1 MRIAGRPVSEGV
13 ARGQVLLSREPI
25 TFFGGVDPKTSEVVE
40 PSHPLKGE
48 KLAGKILV
56 FPHSKGSTVGSYV
69 LLRMAKRG
77 VAPAGVVTVRPDE
90 VVIIGCIISG
100 IPSMTGIDEAS
111 LGKIRPGSLAEI
123 RVGRSHAELVLYE

>member
-1 MRIAGRPVSEGV
+1 MRITGRPVSEGF

-25 TFFGGVDPKTSEVVE
+25 TFFGGVDPRTSEVVE

-56 FPHSKGSTVGSYV
+56 LPHSKGSTVGSYV
-69 LLRMAKRG
+69 LLRMARRG

-111 LGKIRPGSLAEI
+111 LDKIRPGSLAEI
-123 RVGRSHAELVLYE
+123 RVGRDYAELVLYE